1 VAFYIKDCQMHGD
14 QSKVMDLS
22 TAIRRFVNFGAH
34 ISIGG
39 FTLNRNPMAAVYEII
54 RQRIT
59 GLHVYAHSNGQGVDE
74 LVGAG
79 CVSRLEI
86 AYAGSGRFAPTCIRF
101 RKAVENRSL
110 AVEDYSNYQMTLRF
124 MAGSMGVPFLPT
136 RSGLGTSIIDKW
148 GFSPELRQTDPK
160 IPNQKLVVMDNPLD
174 SWGDADRVV
183 LVPAINP
190 DVTILHV
197 QKADAQGTVRIE
209 GLTFAD
215 VEQAKAARCLIVTCE
230 ELAEVDALRAAPDQ
244 NQIPFFCVDAVVP
257 VPWGAFP
264 TACYRYYDYDPVYLN
279 QYRQAAMDD
288 ERYRTYLEMFV
299 VGVPDHQSLI
309 DKIGPRRLD
318 AIKADPRTGYAVNLD
333 RR

>member
-1 VAFYIKDCQMHGD
+1 MNSEHN
-14 QSKVMDLS
+14 KVMDLR
-22 TAIRRFVNFGAH
+22 TAIRRFVNADAH

-148 GFSPELRQTDPK
+148 GFPAELRKTDPK
-160 IPNQKLVVMDNPLD
+160 IPNQKLVVMENPLD
-174 SWGDADRVV
+174 GWGDADRVV

-197 QKADAQGTVRIE
+197 QKTDAQGTVRIE

-215 VEQAKAARCLIVTCE
+215 VEQAKAARHLIVTCE
-230 ELAEVDALRAAPDQ
+230 ELVDVDDLRAAPDH

-264 TACYRYYDYDPVYLN
+264 TACYR
-279 QYRQAAMDD
+279 
-288 ERYRTYLEMFV
+288 
-299 VGVPDHQSLI
+299 
-309 DKIGPRRLD
+309 
-318 AIKADPRTGYAVNLD
+318 
-333 RR
+333 

>member
-1 VAFYIKDCQMHGD
+1 MNGD
-14 QSKVMDLS
+14 QNKVVDLS
-22 TAIRRFVNFGAH
+22 TAIRRFVNVGAH

-59 GLHVYAHSNGQGVDE
+59 GLHMYAHSNGQGVDE

-148 GFSPELRQTDPK
+148 GFPAELRRTDPK
-160 IPNQKLVVMDNPLD
+160 MPNQKLVVMENPLD
-174 SWGDADRVV
+174 GWGDADRLV

-197 QKADAQGTVRIE
+197 QKADAQGTVRIQ

-215 VEQAKAARCLIVTCE
+215 VEQAKAARRLIVTCE
-230 ELAEVDALRAAPDQ
+230 ELVEVDALRAAPDQ

-279 QYRQAAMDD
+279 QYRQAALDD
-288 ERYRTYLEMFV
+288 ERYRTYLETFV
-299 VGVPDHQSLI
+299 YGVPDHHTLI
-309 DKIGPRRLD
+309 DRVGRGRLD
-318 AIKADPRTGYAVNLD
+318 AIKADPQTGYAVTLD

>member
-1 VAFYIKDCQMHGD
+1 MNSGQN
-14 QSKVMDLS
+14 KVMDLS
-22 TAIRRFVNFGAH
+22 TAIQRFVKAGAH

-39 FTLNRNPMAAVYEII
+39 FTLNRNPMAAVYEIM
-54 RQRIT
+54 RQRIAR
-59 GLHVYAHSNGQGVDE
+59 LHLYAHSNGQGVDE

-148 GFSPELRQTDPK
+148 GFPAELRKTDPK
-160 IPNQKLVVMDNPLD
+160 IPNQKLVVMENPLD
-174 SWGDADRVV
+174 GWGDADRVV

-190 DVTILHV
+190 EVTILHV
-197 QKADAQGTVRIE
+197 QKADVQGTVRIE

-215 VEQAKAARCLIVTCE
+215 VEQAKAARHLIVTCE
-230 ELAEVDALRAAPDQ
+230 ELVDVDELRTAPDQ

-264 TACYRYYDYDPVYLN
+264 TACYRHYDYDPVYLN
-279 QYRQAAMDD
+279 RYRQAAMDD
-288 ERYRTYLEMFV
+288 DRYRTYLEMFV
-299 VGVPDHQSLI
+299 YGVPDHQSLI
-309 DKIGPRRLD
+309 ERVGRRRLD
-318 AIKADPRTGYAVNLD
+318 AIKADPQTGYAVNLD

>member
-1 VAFYIKDCQMHGD
+1 MNSEHN
-14 QSKVMDLS
+14 KVMDLR
-22 TAIRRFVNFGAH
+22 TAIRRFVNADAH

-148 GFSPELRQTDPK
+148 GFPAELRKTDPK
-160 IPNQKLVVMDNPLD
+160 IPNQKLVVMENPLD
-174 SWGDADRVV
+174 GWGDADRVV

-197 QKADAQGTVRIE
+197 QKTDAQGTVRIE

-215 VEQAKAARCLIVTCE
+215 VEQAKAARHLIVTCE
-230 ELAEVDALRAAPDQ
+230 ELVDVDDLRAAPDQ

-279 QYRQAAMDD
+279 QYRLAAMDD

-299 VGVPDHQSLI
+299 YGVPDHQTLI
-309 DKIGPRRLD
+309 ERVGPRRIE
-318 AIKADPRTGYAVNLD
+318 AIKADPRTGYAVDLD

>member
-1 VAFYIKDCQMHGD
+1 MNSEHN
-14 QSKVMDLS
+14 KVMDLR
-22 TAIRRFVNFGAH
+22 TAIRRFVNADAH

-54 RQRIT
+54 RQRIK

-148 GFSPELRQTDPK
+148 GFPAELRKTDPK
-160 IPNQKLVVMDNPLD
+160 IPNQKLVVMENPLD
-174 SWGDADRVV
+174 GWGDADRVV

-197 QKADAQGTVRIE
+197 QKTDAQGTVRIE

-215 VEQAKAARCLIVTCE
+215 VEQAKAARHLIVTCE
-230 ELAEVDALRAAPDQ
+230 ELVDVDDLRAAPDQ

-279 QYRQAAMDD
+279 QYRLAAMDD

-299 VGVPDHQSLI
+299 YGVPDHQTLI
-309 DKIGPRRLD
+309 ERVGPRRIE
-318 AIKADPRTGYAVNLD
+318 AIKADPRTGYAVDLD

>member
-1 VAFYIKDCQMHGD
+1 
-14 QSKVMDLS
+14 
-22 TAIRRFVNFGAH
+22 
-34 ISIGG
+34 
-39 FTLNRNPMAAVYEII
+39 
-54 RQRIT
+54 
-59 GLHVYAHSNGQGVDE
+59 VDE

-148 GFSPELRQTDPK
+148 GFPAELRRTDPK
-160 IPNQKLVVMDNPLD
+160 MPNQKLVVMENPLD
-174 SWGDADRVV
+174 GWGDADRLV

-197 QKADAQGTVRIE
+197 QKADAQGTVRIQ

-215 VEQAKAARCLIVTCE
+215 VEQAKAARRLIVTCE
-230 ELAEVDALRAAPDQ
+230 ELVEVDALRAAPDQ

-279 QYRQAAMDD
+279 QYRQAALDD
-288 ERYRTYLEMFV
+288 ERYRTYLETFV
-299 VGVPDHQSLI
+299 YGVPDHHTLI
-309 DKIGPRRLD
+309 DRVGRGRLD
-318 AIKADPRTGYAVNLD
+318 AIKADPQTGYAVTLD

>member
-1 VAFYIKDCQMHGD
+1 MKSD

-22 TAIRRFVNFGAH
+22 TAVGRFVKAGAH
-34 ISIGG
+34 LSIGG

-54 RQRIT
+54 RQQIT

-74 LVGAG
+74 LIGGG

-110 AVEDYSNYQMTLRF
+110 TVEDYSNYQMTLRF
-124 MAGSMGVPFLPT
+124 MAGAMGVPFLPT
-136 RSGLGTSIIDKW
+136 RSGLGTSIIDEW
-148 GFSPELRQTDPK
+148 GFPAELRGTDPRL
-160 IPNQKLVVMDNPLD
+160 PNQKLIVMENPFD
-174 SWGDADRVV
+174 GWGDAARLV

-209 GLTFAD
+209 GLPFAD
-215 VEQAKAARCLIVTCE
+215 VEQAKAARVLIVTCE
-230 ELAEVDALRAAPDQ
+230 ELVDTDDLRREPDR

-264 TACYRYYDYDPVYLN
+264 TACYRHYDYDPAFLN
-279 QYRQAAMDD
+279 HYRQAAADD
-288 ERYRTYLEMFV
+288 ERYRSYLEAFV
-299 VGVPDHQSLI
+299 TGLADHRALI
-309 DKIGPRRLD
+309 EKIGRQRLA
-318 AIKADPRTGYAVNLD
+318 AITADPETGYAVDLD
-333 RR
+333 RS

>member
-1 VAFYIKDCQMHGD
+1 MHSE
-14 QSKVMDLS
+14 QNKVMDLR
-22 TAIRRFVNFGAH
+22 TAIRRFVNADAH

-148 GFSPELRQTDPK
+148 GFPAELRKTDPK
-160 IPNQKLVVMDNPLD
+160 IPNQKLVVMENPLD
-174 SWGDADRVV
+174 GWGDADRVV

-215 VEQAKAARCLIVTCE
+215 VEQAKAARHLIVTCE
-230 ELAEVDALRAAPDQ
+230 ELVDVDVLRTAPDQ

-299 VGVPDHQSLI
+299 YGVPDHQTLI
-309 DKIGPRRLD
+309 EKVGPRRLD

>member
-1 VAFYIKDCQMHGD
+1 MHSD
-14 QSKVMDLS
+14 QNKVMDLS
-22 TAIRRFVNFGAH
+22 TAIRRFVDVGAH
-34 ISIGG
+34 MSIGG

-110 AVEDYSNYQMTLRF
+110 VVEDYSNYQMTLRF

-148 GFSPELRQTDPK
+148 GFPAELRKTDPK
-160 IPNQKLVVMDNPLD
+160 IPNQKLVVMENPLD
-174 SWGDADRVV
+174 GWGDADRVV

-215 VEQAKAARCLIVTCE
+215 VEQAKAARRLIVTCE
-230 ELAEVDALRAAPDQ
+230 ELVEVEVLRASPDQ

-264 TACYRYYDYDPVYLN
+264 TACYRHYDYDPIYFN

-288 ERYRTYLEMFV
+288 ERYRTYLEIFV
-299 VGVPDHQSLI
+299 YGVADHQTLI
-309 DKIGPRRLD
+309 EKVGPQRLD
-318 AIKADPRTGYAVNLD
+318 AIKADPRTGYAINLD

>member
-1 VAFYIKDCQMHGD
+1 MNSEHN
-14 QSKVMDLS
+14 KVMDLR
-22 TAIRRFVNFGAH
+22 TAIRRFVDAGAH
-34 ISIGG
+34 VSIGG

-148 GFSPELRQTDPK
+148 GFPAELRKTDPK
-160 IPNQKLVVMDNPLD
+160 IPNQKLVVMENPLD
-174 SWGDADRVV
+174 GWGDADRVV

-197 QKADAQGTVRIE
+197 QKADDQGHGPHRRTHLCRCRAGQGCTMFNRDLRRVGGCRCFEGGTRSEPNTLFLRRRGRAGSLVRFPHRLLPVLRLRPCLSQPIPSGGNGRRAVSDVLGDVCVRRSGSPNADRE
-209 GLTFAD
+209 GRPS
-215 VEQAKAARCLIVTCE
+215 AAR
-230 ELAEVDALRAAPDQ
+230 
-244 NQIPFFCVDAVVP
+244 
-257 VPWGAFP
+257 G
-264 TACYRYYDYDPVYLN
+264 
-279 QYRQAAMDD
+279 
-288 ERYRTYLEMFV
+288 
-299 VGVPDHQSLI
+299 HQGRPA
-309 DKIGPRRLD
+309 DRLC
-318 AIKADPRTGYAVNLD
+318 GQS
-333 RR
+333 